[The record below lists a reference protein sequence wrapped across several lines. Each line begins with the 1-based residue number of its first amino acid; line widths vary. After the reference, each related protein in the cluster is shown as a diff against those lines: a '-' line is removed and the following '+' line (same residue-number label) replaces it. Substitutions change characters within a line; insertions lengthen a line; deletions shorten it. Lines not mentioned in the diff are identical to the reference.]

1 MPQDPRVR
9 VEFDSK
15 IDFNLVPTRLRT
27 TALGIR
33 DLASKASKGRWKI
46 WGMSVMGD
54 VRNDSNADTA
64 ELVATAVTPEADRPQ
79 LRTWNADHIARWDP
93 TTALTVAE
101 FMEWVADAREA
112 IDAVSETPGQGT
124 EMFLT
129 AERHALNMMHALTK
143 GRG

>member
-1 MPQDPRVR
+1 
-9 VEFDSK
+9 VEVKFDTN

-27 TALGIR
+27 TALDIR
-33 DLASKASKGRWKI
+33 HHANKASQGRWKI

-54 VRNDSNADTA
+54 VKEDSNADTA
-64 ELVATAVTPEADRPQ
+64 ELVATAVTPEVDRPS

-93 TTALTVAE
+93 TTARTVAD
-101 FMEWVADAREA
+101 FLDWVADAREA
-112 IDAVSETPGQGT
+112 INAVSSTPGQGT

-129 AERHALNMMHALTK
+129 AERHALNMMDAFTK